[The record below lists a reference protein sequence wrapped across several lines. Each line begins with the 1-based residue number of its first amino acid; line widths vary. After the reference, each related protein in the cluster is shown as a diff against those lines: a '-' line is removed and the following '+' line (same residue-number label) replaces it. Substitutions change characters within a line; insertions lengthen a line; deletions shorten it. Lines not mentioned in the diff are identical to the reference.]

1 MIRICPS
8 ILNAN
13 FDDLPNEIMKV
24 AAVSDLLHLDVMD
37 NVFVPNVTF
46 SLEKS
51 IEIIEHSALPVDVHL
66 MVADVDSKAELYA
79 APNTASITVHIE
91 ACEDP
96 IATLRSIRNTG
107 KRAGLAIKPS
117 TPIEVVEEILSEVDM
132 ILVMTVEPGFGGQ
145 SFMESMM
152 PKVKIARR
160 WLQQK
165 GFTDTWLQVDGGI
178 SLSTIRSAYQA
189 GADTFVAGSAVYK
202 ADNPAQMIE
211 ELRKEALRRD

>member
-117 TPIEVVEEILSEVDM
+117 TPIDVVEEILSEMDM